1 MEKASLFD
9 KNWQNRSEVLKALLD
24 ALPKERMIQVR
35 IPQMKQRYVY
45 GANAGTNAGA
55 LTDAEAFTG
64 TDKARI
70 AFIMTVFYHHRMI
83 TALTMITAIHHHQVN
98 LRQLSL
104 EYIRWMT
111 VNMFPL
117 AAKLVMTPTVPRIIA
132 KVQVMLKQKC
142 EACIIAF

>member
-1 MEKASLFD
+1 MCMEQTQAQML
-9 KNWQNRSEVLKALLD
+9 
-24 ALPKERMIQVR
+24 ERLQMQKLSQER
-35 IPQMKQRYVY
+35 IKRE
-45 GANAGTNAGA
+45 
-55 LTDAEAFTG
+55 L
-64 TDKARI
+64 

-104 EYIRWMT
+104 DYIRWIT